1 MRCESCGSEVVRLR
15 GATGRVTICGRCG
28 WGRVELAERRRML
41 SAVARDDLA
50 EVRQKGWRVAD
61 SSL

>member
-1 MRCESCGSEVVRLR
+1 MRCESCGSEVTHLR

-28 WGRVELAERRRML
+28 WGRVELAGRRRML
-41 SAVARDDLA
+41 ASVPREDLA
-50 EVRQKGWRVAD
+50 EVGQKGWKAAG